1 MSNRPFPSDES
12 AQTTETQL
20 VESPNPVAS
29 QVVFDAIMKNCVF
42 GKSWQLHEGCVMLN
56 GQNGQSDSVMSTTQ
70 DNSTFVR
77 PVRNWSNDRLLM
89 YNKVT
94 NEVTYGTYVNGN
106 CEFGTTDDDG
116 FGGENLNILRIGGVS
131 GNYGAGS
138 IAHPHWCTANDFMI
152 GQAELNGNTNL
163 NAPALANIFFCKGGS
178 VRMALTSSDEF
189 SVQVHQTITGAKFM
203 YVFSGGYWIQRN
215 IGLSVVDAVS
225 ANAFL
230 ATSDDR
236 LKHNE
241 VSLDTMDC
249 ISIVQKLR
257 PKYYQKTTTMLDV
270 NHTGSLTIPYTLEAG
285 LIAQDVNEIEEL
297 KYCVTRDKD
306 DASKPWAVDYASIN
320 MYLLSAV
327 QKLIKR
333 VETLEKKIST

>member
-20 VESPNPVAS
+20 VESPNPIAS

-89 YNKVT
+89 FNKIT
-94 NEVTYGTYVNGN
+94 NEVTQATYVSGN
-106 CEFGTTDDDG
+106 IEIGTTDSDG
-116 FGGENLNILRIGGVS
+116 FGGENLNILRIGS
-131 GNYGAGS
+131 PAGNVGAGS
-138 IAHPHWCTANDFMI
+138 LSHPHWSTPQNFMI
-152 GQAELNGNTNL
+152 AQAESDGTTSI
-163 NAPALANIFFCKGGS
+163 NAPALSTLYFCKGGS
-178 VRMALTSSDEF
+178 PRMSLSSSDEF

-257 PKYYQKTTTMLDV
+257 PKYYQKTTTMLDAS
-270 NHTGSLTIPYTLEAG
+270 HTGPLTIPYTLEAG
-285 LIAQDVNEIEEL
+285 LIAQDVNQIEEL

-327 QKLIKR
+327 QTLIKR